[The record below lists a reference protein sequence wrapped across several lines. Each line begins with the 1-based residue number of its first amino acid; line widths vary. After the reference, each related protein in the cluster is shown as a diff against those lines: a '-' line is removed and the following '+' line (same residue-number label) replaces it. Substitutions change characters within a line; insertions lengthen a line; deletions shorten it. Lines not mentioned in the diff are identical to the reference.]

1 MRRGLQRDIVKAL
14 QASDRRGN
22 SHHFFLCNNKEN
34 WRCGESWSMIIFS
47 FISDFI
53 QALARWITG
62 SRQRSVL
69 GLDGSFMRKGLC
81 FAPLLNASL

>member
-1 MRRGLQRDIVKAL
+1 MQRERVKGL

-34 WRCGESWSMIIFS
+34 WRCGESWNMIIFS

-53 QALARWITG
+53 QALARGITG
-62 SRQRSVL
+62 SRQGSML
-69 GLDGSFMRKGLC
+69 GCDGSFMRKGLC
-81 FAPLLNASL
+81 FSPLLSASL